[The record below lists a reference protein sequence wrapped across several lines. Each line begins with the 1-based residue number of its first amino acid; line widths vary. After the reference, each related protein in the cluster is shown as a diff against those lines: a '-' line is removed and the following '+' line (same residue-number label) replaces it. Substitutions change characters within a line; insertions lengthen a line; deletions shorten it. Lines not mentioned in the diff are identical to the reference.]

1 MTADIGEPSLVLKS
15 LRGLLAVDR
24 SHRVDR
30 EAKVGKCLSEM
41 STSQAA
47 IDEELRRPDH
57 LRRVL

>member
-1 MTADIGEPSLVLKS
+1 VMAHVGQPPLVLKS

-24 SHRVDR
+24 RHRMDR
-30 EAKVGKCLSEM
+30 EANIGECLGEM

-47 IDEELRRPDH
+47 VDEELRRPGR